1 MKRIGDQSSQ
11 ERVAAEI
18 AQKFL
23 TFSLGQEDYG
33 IPVAQVAE
41 IVRIEKLIQ
50 IPHARGYFMGLMDI
64 RGRVLPVIHLGS
76 RLGIEAEEQP
86 RTPDRAIITVINRR
100 RIGLAV
106 DRVQRVERFPPESI
120 DPGPPSL
127 KSASGRF
134 VTGVGKN
141 GDEFV
146 VLLNLDHLF
155 TDEELSGL
163 FQVGGAVGQAAHI
176 DSTKSV

>member
-1 MKRIGDQSSQ
+1 MKRIGDPSIH
-11 ERVAAEI
+11 ERAAAEI

-23 TFSLGQEDYG
+23 TFSLGEEDYG

-41 IVRIEKLIQ
+41 IVKIERLIS
-50 IPHARGYFMGLMDI
+50 IPHARQYFLGLMDI
-64 RGRVLPVIHLGS
+64 RGKVLPVIDLGE
-76 RLGIEAEEQP
+76 RLGIEREGEKP
-86 RTPDRAIITVINRR
+86 RLDRAIITVINRR

-106 DRVQRVERFPPESI
+106 DRVQRVERFPPENI

-127 KSASGRF
+127 KNSSSRF

-141 GDEFV
+141 QDEFV

-155 TDEELSGL
+155 SEDELAGL
-163 FQVGGAVGQAAHI
+163 FQLSGGH
-176 DSTKSV
+176 